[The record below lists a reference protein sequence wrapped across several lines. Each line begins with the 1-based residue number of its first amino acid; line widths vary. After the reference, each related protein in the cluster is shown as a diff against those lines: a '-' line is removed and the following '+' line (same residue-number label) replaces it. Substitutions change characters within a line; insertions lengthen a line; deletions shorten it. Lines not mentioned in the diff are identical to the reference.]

1 MILSD
6 PGNLEGYTAVLG
18 GSFDPIHLGHMH
30 IANQV
35 LKLSSVK
42 QVLFIPNGNHH
53 FKAGKVRLSFSERYA
68 LVQRAIANEPRFA
81 VSDADKIGSGYTA
94 HLMRRLFAENPQT
107 PFVFIIGS
115 DNLPKLDKWFDFPWL
130 AANLHFL
137 VLPRPG
143 YEILTD
149 TLPTIKASLL
159 PIELS
164 PISSTEVKRCIDSGK
179 SIRGLVPQSLEEDII
194 RLYHNYN
201 RS

>member
-18 GSFDPIHLGHMH
+18 GSFDPIHLGHLH

-53 FKAGKVRLSFSERYA
+53 FKVGKVRLSFSERYA
-68 LVQRAIANEPRFA
+68 LVQRAIADEPRFA

-107 PFVFIIGS
+107 RFVFIIGS
-115 DNLPKLDKWFDFPWL
+115 DNLPKLDKWFDFSWL
-130 AANLHFL
+130 ASNLHFL

-143 YEILTD
+143 YEILAD